1 MDNIIID
8 DLDHTDNS
16 IESNNGSINDATD
29 NNAGSINDATDN
41 NAGSINDATDNNSE
55 PNVLPNNDV
64 TDNKPNTDTDN
75 KQSTNDITIKI
86 NKEALISLVQNLNTN
101 LLVNIGAYRGVL
113 NKLKTISTNSDLEN
127 DITSLTDIERNIAEL
142 FNKVQKNLDV
152 SSNNIINPEEVIA
165 EANKTTA
172 LTDQLIS
179 AQVSSILA
187 GLATTALLLGGKKRK
202 TKKHKRGKGKQCHRY
217 TRRN

>member
-8 DLDHTDNS
+8 DLDHTDNNNGS
-16 IESNNGSINDATD
+16 INDATDNNTESNNGSINDATD
-29 NNAGSINDATDN
+29 NNTDNNNGSINDATDN
-41 NAGSINDATDNNSE
+41 NTDNNQ
-55 PNVLPNNDV
+55 NAD
-64 TDNKPNTDTDN
+64 TDADTDN
-75 KQSTNDITIKI
+75 NQSINNITIKI
-86 NKEALISLVQNLNTN
+86 NKEALVSLVQNLNTN

-113 NKLKTISTNSDLEN
+113 NKLKTISSNSDLEN

-152 SSNNIINPEEVIA
+152 SSNNIINPEKVIA

-202 TKKHKRGKGKQCHRY
+202 TKKYKRGKSNQVHKY

>member
-8 DLDHTDNS
+8 DLDHTDN
-16 IESNNGSINDATD
+16 NNGSINDATD
-29 NNAGSINDATDN
+29 NNTDNNNGSINDATDN
-41 NAGSINDATDNNSE
+41 NTDNNNGSINDATDN
-55 PNVLPNNDV
+55 
-64 TDNKPNTDTDN
+64 KPNTDVTDTDN
-75 KQSTNDITIKI
+75 NTSTNDITIKI
-86 NKEALISLVQNLNTN
+86 NKEALVSLVQNLNTN

-113 NKLKTISTNSDLEN
+113 NKLKTISSNSDLEN

-152 SSNNIINPEEVIA
+152 SSNNIVNPEQVIA

-202 TKKHKRGKGKQCHRY
+202 TKKYKRCKSKRGNKY

>member
-8 DLDHTDNS
+8 DLDHTDN
-16 IESNNGSINDATD
+16 NNGSINDATD
-29 NNAGSINDATDN
+29 NNTDNNNGSINDAIDNNTDN
-41 NAGSINDATDNNSE
+41 NNGTINDA
-55 PNVLPNNDV
+55 
-64 TDNKPNTDTDN
+64 TDNKPNTDVTDTDN
-75 KQSTNDITIKI
+75 NQSINDITIKI
-86 NKEALISLVQNLNTN
+86 NKEALVSLVQNLNTN

-113 NKLKTISTNSDLEN
+113 NKLKTISSNSDLEN

-152 SSNNIINPEEVIA
+152 SSNNIINPEKVIA